1 MKHEAIRLTKAQQCE
16 IATKLSKPNMPNK
29 RALGREYEV
38 SEGAIHEVMET
49 MRIEKPP
56 IDDEIQPIKI
66 FAKFESATD
75 FKGFEVLHNNVL
87 DIDNQLLC
95 SDVQTEDGQ
104 MFVELR
110 QSLRHFYKML
120 TN

>member
-1 MKHEAIRLTKAQQCE
+1 MKHEAIHLTKAQQCE

-56 IDDEIQPIKI
+56 IDDEK
-66 FAKFESATD
+66 
-75 FKGFEVLHNNVL
+75 
-87 DIDNQLLC
+87 
-95 SDVQTEDGQ
+95 
-104 MFVELR
+104 
-110 QSLRHFYKML
+110 
-120 TN
+120 